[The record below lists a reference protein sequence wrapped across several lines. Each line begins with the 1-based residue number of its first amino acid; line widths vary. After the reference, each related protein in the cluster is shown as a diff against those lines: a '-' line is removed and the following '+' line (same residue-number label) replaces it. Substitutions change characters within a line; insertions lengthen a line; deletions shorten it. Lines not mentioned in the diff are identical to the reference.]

1 MVSAGIWRHENIHP
15 MHHFL
20 ARLEDTDDDD
30 NACMHAMMS
39 LIPVQ
44 HPIIS
49 IAQGTTKPTNSTPS
63 DDDSY
68 FNGMTFGILH
78 AHLDLQTSLART
90 VCCRRRG
97 VFCRIA
103 PTPASTGSWS
113 ARRRTSGSMR

>member
-1 MVSAGIWRHENIHP
+1 
-15 MHHFL
+15 MHGM
-20 ARLEDTDDDD
+20 
-30 NACMHAMMS
+30 N

-44 HPIIS
+44 QPIIS
-49 IAQGTTKPTNSTPS
+49 IAQGTAKPTNSTPS

-78 AHLDLQTSLART
+78 AHLDLRTSLART

-97 VFCRIA
+97 VFCRIV

-113 ARRRTSGSMR
+113 VRQHTSGSMQSVRWLAIPFLNRIYDDAYD